1 MSCMGCQVLTPFW
14 WGPKFRGV
22 TRSHRK
28 VWCVFPSEG
37 GGWVKNLRD
46 WAKNIH
52 PLQSKWPPSHDLC
65 PGCSMD
71 MGTKDHHQCWQWDF
85 HDAGP
90 WSNPWRKKTMDDFRV
105 SIFLINSSS
114 IQEMDKIIWTYW
126 HVHVKKLHWGKIRNV
141 RFPIEV
147 QNGGRFQIFFWLTKS
162 NHWGCW
168 KQQTASLTNAWSA

>member
-1 MSCMGCQVLTPFW
+1 MHGVSSFDTFLVR
-14 WGPKFRGV
+14 PKFRGV
-22 TRSHRK
+22 TRSHRR

-46 WAKNIH
+46 GAKNIH
-52 PLQSKWPPSHDLC
+52 PLQSS
-65 PGCSMD
+65 
-71 MGTKDHHQCWQWDF
+71 DHHPTTFVQGAQWI
-85 HDAGP
+85 
-90 WSNPWRKKTMDDFRV
+90 WRQKITTNADNEIFTTQAHGAILGEKKTMDDFRV
-105 SIFLINSSS
+105 SIFLNSSS

-126 HVHVKKLHWGKIRNV
+126 HVHVKKLHWGKIRNG